1 MVILSKHIIDEIPFK
16 LSASS
21 MILREGLLENVRY
34 LGNFFDYIEIVLF
47 QTKEFNNLP
56 TGHEL
61 EELAEMAE
69 QKKITYS
76 VHLPASLEV
85 AAEDEKRREES
96 IQSVFEIITLM
107 AECRPRNYILH
118 IPLTTPTLTF
128 IPGCYF
134 SEADQNKFKGWTLRA
149 VAALRA
155 IQQLTGIGDRLL
167 VENINYSPSV
177 LEPLWTNKLCW
188 LCLDLGHL
196 MLGRENVLDIL
207 KKYAQVSREIHL
219 HGVKGNDEHQAL
231 SILPLHRVKGWIKYL
246 NSIRYRGVVNL
257 EVFTLDDL
265 ESSVGILCDISG

>member
-1 MVILSKHIIDEIPFK
+1 MV
-16 LSASS
+16 
-21 MILREGLLENVRY
+21 LREGLLENVRY

-134 SEADQNKFKGWTLRA
+134 YETDQDKFIGWTFRA
-149 VAALRA
+149 VAALQT

-167 VENINYSPSV
+167 VENINYSPSI
-177 LEPLWTNKLCW
+177 LEPLWTNKLCR

-196 MLGRENVLDIL
+196 MLGRENVSEIL
-207 KKYAQVSREIHL
+207 KKYVQVTREIHL
-219 HGVKGNDEHQAL
+219 HGVKDNDEHQAL
-231 SILPLHRVKGWIKYL
+231 SILPFHRVKGWVKYL
-246 NSIRYRGVVNL
+246 DSIQYSGVVNL

-265 ESSVGILCDISG
+265 EASVGILCDAFNCKIET

>member
-1 MVILSKHIIDEIPFK
+1 MVF
-16 LSASS
+16 
-21 MILREGLLENVRY
+21 RGGLLENVQY
-34 LGNFFDYIEIVLF
+34 LSDFLDHIEIILF
-47 QTKEFNNLP
+47 QTPELNNMP
-56 TGHEL
+56 TGDEL
-61 EELAEMAE
+61 EELAKIAE

-128 IPGCYF
+128 IPDCYF
-134 SEADQNKFKGWTLRA
+134 YEADQDKFKGWTLRA
-149 VAALRA
+149 VAAFQA

-167 VENINYSPSV
+167 VENINYSPSI
-177 LEPLWTNKLCW
+177 LEPLWTNNLCR

-207 KKYAQVSREIHL
+207 KKYAQVTREIHL
-219 HGVKGNDEHQAL
+219 HGVKDNDEHQAL
-231 SILPLHRVKGWIKYL
+231 SIVPLHRIKGWVIYL
-246 NSIRYRGVVNL
+246 DSIQYRGVVNL

-265 ESSVGILCDISG
+265 EASVGILCDAFNCKNI